1 MLMIFSYIL
10 LSRFSNSGLL
20 GKERSFL
27 WDEMQFWEDAFL
39 DAVSQ
44 ERDMMGMDQGPGE
57 MVER

>member
-1 MLMIFSYIL
+1 MYVSRDL
-10 LSRFSNSGLL
+10 LLFLNLGLL
-20 GKERSFL
+20 GKERSGL